1 MDPGLEL
8 PGDARTLL
16 DAVLAIGADV
26 DLHAVLGR
34 ILEVSRRLTDADLS
48 GTGRAEDAVGE
59 LGRALREV
67 CDARLVAY
75 VRLAD
80 GILELR
86 QVLGDTEAAPR
97 LVESLS
103 EVVGEVARTRAA
115 QEVGSVGDP
124 TTLVVPVPTRLADP
138 GVLVIDRVEDR
149 PVLRGIM
156 LDLAAVAA
164 SQVGLILDRQEA
176 LREQARLL
184 VARDRQRI
192 ARDLHDLVI
201 QRLFATG
208 MQLQGA
214 RDLDA
219 SELRTRVDGTVAEL
233 DGAIK
238 ELRSVIFELGSGSG
252 RPLLEDV
259 RALLAEYAG
268 VLGFQPLLR
277 IQGPVDRALV
287 PEARSHVLGTLREA
301 LSNVAR
307 HAGAGSATV
316 ELTASSAWFR
326 LRVVDDGLGFDPAV
340 AGTGHGTGN
349 LRGRAEDLGGH
360 LQVTSAPG
368 QGTTLEWVI
377 PAVG

>member
-34 ILEVSRRLTDADLS
+34 ILEASRRLTDADLS
-48 GTGRAEDAVGE
+48 GTGRAEDAIGE

-67 CDARLVAY
+67 GDARLVAH
-75 VRLAD
+75 VRLTD
-80 GILELR
+80 GILELG

-103 EVVGEVARTRAA
+103 EVVGEVVRTRTS
-115 QEVGSVGDP
+115 QEVGSAGDP

-138 GVLVIDRVEDR
+138 GVLVVDRVEDR

-214 RDLDA
+214 RDLDVA
-219 SELRTRVDGTVAEL
+219 ELRTRVDGTVAEL
-233 DGAIK
+233 DGAID
-238 ELRSVIFELGSGSG
+238 ELRSVIFELGTGAG
-252 RPLLEDV
+252 RSLVEDV
-259 RALLAEYAG
+259 RSLLGEYAG

-277 IQGPVDRALV
+277 LQGPVDRALA
-287 PEARSHVLGTLREA
+287 PEAGGHVLGTLREA

-307 HAGAGSATV
+307 HAGAGSVCV

-326 LRVVDDGLGFDPAV
+326 LRVVDDGAGFDPAEPSTGR
-340 AGTGHGTGN
+340 GTAN
-349 LRGRAEDLGGH
+349 LRGRAEELGGH
-360 LQVTSAPG
+360 LLVTSAPG
-368 QGTTLEWVI
+368 AGTTLEWVI